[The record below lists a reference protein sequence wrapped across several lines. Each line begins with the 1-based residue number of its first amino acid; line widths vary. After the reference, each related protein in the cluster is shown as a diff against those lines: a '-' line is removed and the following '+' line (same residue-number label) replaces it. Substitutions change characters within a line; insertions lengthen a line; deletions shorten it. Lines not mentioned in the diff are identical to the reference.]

1 MVHTRFGNRHTAIV
15 LGVAAALALP
25 MGAHAAQKTKTTA
38 TQSTREKQLESRVTQ
53 LEQELAE
60 LKSMIQEQKAATT
73 QATQTAQTA
82 QATAEATSVK
92 VAAAKTAVEAK
103 PTFTTAPG
111 VSVAFHG
118 FINATAFGQD
128 KTFTYGNG
136 QNAEVPAVP
145 AKANSGSLSGVD
157 VRNTRFWLDFTGA
170 KFNENW
176 GGGGRIEMDFFG
188 GFNGTGAYAQ
198 QQPIPRLRQAYM
210 DLTNPNTG
218 STIRIGQQWDLMFPL
233 ENVPTSLSHIAFPLG
248 FGSGLIGWRYPGVV
262 WMQDL
267 NHGSDGPK
275 WRLDVGAFEGNW
287 SGPNPTGG
295 TNTINY
301 LTAGNAHFQPQVEAR
316 LRVADKNWLAY
327 FVAHY
332 ASLDLKG
339 VNNSFPTPIKDS
351 IKSVGYEVGGQW
363 KPGPW
368 TFKGLVYAG
377 NALGQIFGAMSQFGD
392 ISETGGFL
400 QAGYNF
406 TPKWSVNAFYSLTKP
421 NRNDVVRWV
430 ATTPTSNAL
439 LKDQQAALSLQY
451 ASGAYELGIEWMY
464 DVLNY
469 QTGPTGERK
478 SLNGN
483 QVSLNAL
490 YKF

>member
-1 MVHTRFGNRHTAIV
+1 MVLTRYGNRHTAIV
-15 LGVAAALALP
+15 LAIAAALALP
-25 MGAHAAQKTKTTA
+25 MGAHAAQKTKVTA
-38 TQSTREKQLESRVTQ
+38 NQSTREKQLESRVTQ

-60 LKSMIQEQKAATT
+60 LKSMIQEQKSATT

-82 QATAEATSVK
+82 QATAEAASVK
-92 VAAAKTAVEAK
+92 VAAAKTAMETK

-136 QNAEVPAVP
+136 QNAEIPAVP

-198 QQPIPRLRQAYM
+198 QPIPRLRQAYM

-233 ENVPTSLSHIAFPLG
+233 DNVPTSLSHIAFPLG
-248 FGSGLIGWRYPGVV
+248 FGSGFVGWRYPGVV

-287 SGPNPTGG
+287 SGPTRP
-295 TNTINY
+295 
-301 LTAGNAHFQPQVEAR
+301 AA
-316 LRVADKNWLAY
+316 
-327 FVAHY
+327 
-332 ASLDLKG
+332 
-339 VNNSFPTPIKDS
+339 PTPSTI
-351 IKSVGYEVGGQW
+351 
-363 KPGPW
+363 
-368 TFKGLVYAG
+368 
-377 NALGQIFGAMSQFGD
+377 
-392 ISETGGFL
+392 
-400 QAGYNF
+400 
-406 TPKWSVNAFYSLTKP
+406 
-421 NRNDVVRWV
+421 
-430 ATTPTSNAL
+430 
-439 LKDQQAALSLQY
+439 
-451 ASGAYELGIEWMY
+451 
-464 DVLNY
+464 
-469 QTGPTGERK
+469 
-478 SLNGN
+478 
-483 QVSLNAL
+483 
-490 YKF
+490 